1 MGYRS
6 DVRIVVSKEGYEL
19 LKEFVGYYLKDNVKK
34 EEINEMNLLK
44 DIDIRAEGKDQVY
57 LGWNSLKWYDGYKDV
72 DAIMEGLNYLE
83 DNERSYKYMIIGED
97 YTDVEEMS
105 NDGEKDKDTYLEYPS
120 MIREFDDDYIKE
132 LLEPEKQVEENKE
145 EKETIDI

>member
-6 DVRIVVSKEGYEL
+6 DVRITVSKKGYEE
-19 LKEFVGYYLKDNVKK
+19 LKKFVEDYLKDKVK
-34 EEINEMNLLK
+34 EDEMNEWNLLNS
-44 DIDIRAEGKDQVY
+44 IDIKMEGEEQVY
-57 LGWNSLKWYDGYKDV
+57 LGWNYLKWYEGYKEV

-83 DNERSYKYMIIGED
+83 ENEYSYRYMIIGED

-105 NDGEKDKDTYLEYPS
+105 NDGKKDKDNYLEYPCI
-120 MIREFDDDYIKE
+120 IREFDDDYIIE
-132 LLEPEKQVEENKE
+132 LIEPEKQVEENKE